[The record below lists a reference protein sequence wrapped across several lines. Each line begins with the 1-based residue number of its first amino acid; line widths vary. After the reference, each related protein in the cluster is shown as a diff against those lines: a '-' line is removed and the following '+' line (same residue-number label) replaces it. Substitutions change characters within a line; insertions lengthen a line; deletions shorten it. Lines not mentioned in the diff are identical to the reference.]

1 MMVPYGAAMP
11 LRGGQTV
18 DERGDLLRCESFW
31 DVHGKDEVISVQP
44 HLRLVLL
51 DVFMTPDP
59 KLICK
64 QRRVDPLRLLA

>member
-1 MMVPYGAAMP
+1 MVPYGAAMP

-44 HLRLVLL
+44 HLRLVLW
-51 DVFMTPDP
+51 T
-59 KLICK
+59 CS
-64 QRRVDPLRLLA
+64 